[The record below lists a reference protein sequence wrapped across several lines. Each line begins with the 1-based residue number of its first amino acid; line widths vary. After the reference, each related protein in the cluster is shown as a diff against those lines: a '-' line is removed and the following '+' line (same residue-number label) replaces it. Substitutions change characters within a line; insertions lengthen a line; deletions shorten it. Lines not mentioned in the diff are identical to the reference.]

1 MLEIKK
7 NRNKFKRSYK
17 KNLKM
22 PKGLT
27 INSFSSNYF
36 YLCEDNGKIVAFLYG
51 DKALENSSSIDFSCL
66 ICFSALLMSSCC
78 VPKIDI
84 KEIYKMNIFFSFQFE
99 TIIHYL
105 DLS

>member
-51 DKALENSSSIDFSCL
+51 DKALENSSSIDFFVFNLFFCIVNVFML
-66 ICFSALLMSSCC
+66 C
-78 VPKIDI
+78 PKIDI